1 MEEINEDVIS
11 DIAYSICT
19 AVSEVS
25 GRSGMAFVSMV
36 GKNLLYTVEEK
47 KDLPK
52 NRDDSVESLNDF
64 LSFFVDL
71 GYASRI
77 RASLKDNALT
87 LDFENIKFLESEE
100 LLMKEK
106 SAVLPLYVTF
116 AARAF
121 MEKYFDM
128 SLVYKEYRIKEGK
141 TTMASLRIL

>member
-1 MEEINEDVIS
+1 MEEIDEDVIS
-11 DIAYSICT
+11 DMAYSICT

-36 GKNLLYTVEEK
+36 GKNLLYTAEER

-52 NRDDSVESLNDF
+52 NRDDPVESLNDF

-77 RASLKDNALT
+77 KASLKDNALT
-87 LDFENIKFLESEE
+87 LNFEDIKFLESEE

-121 MEKYFDM
+121 MEKYFGM
-128 SLVYKEYRIKEGK
+128 SLIYKEYGIKEGK
-141 TTMASLRIL
+141 TTMSSLRIL

>member
-11 DIAYSICT
+11 DMAYSICT

-36 GKNLLYTVEEK
+36 GKNLLYTAEERK
-47 KDLPK
+47 ELPK
-52 NRDDSVESLNDF
+52 NRDDPVESLNDF

-77 RASLKDNALT
+77 KASLKDNVLT

-128 SLVYKEYRIKEGK
+128 SLVYKEYRIREGK
-141 TTMASLRIL
+141 ATMSSLRVL